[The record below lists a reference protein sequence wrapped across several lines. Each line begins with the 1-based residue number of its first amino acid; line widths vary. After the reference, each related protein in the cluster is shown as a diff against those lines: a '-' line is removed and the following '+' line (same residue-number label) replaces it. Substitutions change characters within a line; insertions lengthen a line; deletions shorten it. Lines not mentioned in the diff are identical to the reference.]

1 MHNLSEQRHKNN
13 ELFQVYYIFAVGN
26 PKVMTTKEKY
36 RKYALIILILLLGG
50 LIIVKLW
57 SFVNGLLG
65 AFTLFVLVRRQMI
78 YLTEKKQMNKILAA
92 MLIMLEAGLCILIPV
107 YLLVWV
113 SLGKVQTLN
122 IDVPALTE
130 VIQNFDALLQEKFGY
145 NVLNIGNLTTL
156 TGYLT
161 KWLQFI
167 IGQAGSLLVT
177 VVVMIFLLYFMLVRY
192 REIEHYVY
200 ELLPFNDQNGKDVAK
215 EIYRMVRSNAIGIP
229 LLAVIQGGIAY
240 IGYLIFGVPS
250 AFLFAIL
257 TCFATIIPLVGTG
270 IVWVPLVV
278 YMLLTG
284 NWVGAIGLAIYC
296 AVILINIDNM
306 IRFLLQKKLA
316 DTHPLITVF
325 GVILGLSVFGFWGI
339 VFGPLLL
346 SLFFLLM
353 NIFKREY
360 LDKDG

>member
-1 MHNLSEQRHKNN
+1 
-13 ELFQVYYIFAVGN
+13 VGN